1 MRVVVVGEAR
11 RLATFEEVCME
22 SRSSAAARYLL
33 TVAGC
38 TAALLAGGME
48 WAGAQQPPQA
58 PAGQAQQGRG
68 GGGGG
73 RGNAG
78 PAIFTV
84 VDGNKDG
91 AVTRD
96 EMKATFDRWFTEWD
110 TAKAGSLTQ
119 EQLLAGLNAALPA
132 PTPPPGF
139 GAGGG
144 RGAAPQPQ
152 TPDPAHVQAML
163 AALPATAPAKPK
175 QPRKVLV
182 LSKAAGF
189 VHSSIPLAG
198 KTIEE
203 LGKKT
208 GAWTTA
214 ITFDP
219 ADINE
224 ANLKQYDAI
233 FLASTTGAFLDDPND
248 AAATAARRKALLD
261 FVRGGKGL
269 AGIHAATDSY
279 HQNRPSPDA
288 GGGRAAGGPPAGRG
302 GGGGRGGGQGGAVVA
317 QFVAQGDKNA
327 DQKISREEFS
337 ALADAW
343 YTKLDNAN
351 AGRISQADFP
361 QRFATLM
368 PAPPAPAL
376 GRTGFPI
383 QQPATQLG
391 PDTQVGTWPEFN
403 TMIGGF
409 FKFHWND
416 GQEITVKV
424 DEPNHPLNAMFKGK
438 PQLVVIDETYT
449 FGRETYSRKNLRV
462 LTSVDYAKMSDEDK
476 KKEQYPR
483 ADGDY
488 ALSWIR
494 REGKGRVFYEAF
506 GHNEK
511 IYAMTPILEH
521 VLAGMQ
527 YVLGDLV
534 VDDSPSQK

>member
-1 MRVVVVGEAR
+1 
-11 RLATFEEVCME
+11 ME
-22 SRSSAAARYLL
+22 SRLSTASRYLL

-38 TAALLAGGME
+38 TAALMAGGIS
-48 WAGAQQPPQA
+48 WVTAQQPPQA

-68 GGGGG
+68 GGGG

-84 VDGNKDG
+84 VDANKDG

-96 EMKATFDRWFTEWD
+96 EMKSTFDKWFTEWD
-110 TAKAGSLTQ
+110 SAKTGFLTQ
-119 EQLLAGLNAALPA
+119 EQLLTGLNAALPA
-132 PTPPPGF
+132 PAPP
-139 GAGGG
+139 AGGG
-144 RGAAPQPQ
+144 GFFPGQGRGAQPQ
-152 TPDPAHVQAML
+152 TPNPEHVLAMM
-163 AALPATAPAKPK
+163 AALPAKAPAKAK

-198 KTIEE
+198 VTIQE

-208 GAWTTA
+208 GAWSTT

-248 AAATAARRKALLD
+248 PAATAARRKALLD

-279 HQNRPSPDA
+279 HQNRPAADAPA
-288 GGGRAAGGPPAGRG
+288 GGARAAGPGAAPAGRG
-302 GGGGRGGGQGGAVVA
+302 GGFGGRGGQGGAVVA
-317 QFVAQGDKNA
+317 QFLAQGDKNA

-337 ALADAW
+337 GLADTW
-343 YTKLDNAN
+343 YTKLDTDNS
-351 AGRISQADFP
+351 GRVSQADFP
-361 QRFATLM
+361 QRFAALM
-368 PAPPAPAL
+368 PAPQAPATPVR
-376 GRTGFPI
+376 GNG
-383 QQPATQLG
+383 QAPATQLG
-391 PDTQVGTWPEFN
+391 PDNQVGTWPEFN

-416 GQEITVKV
+416 GQDITVKV
-424 DEPNHPLNAMFKGK
+424 DDPNSPLTAMFKGK
-438 PQLVVIDETYT
+438 PELVIVDETYT
-449 FGRETYSRKNLRV
+449 MSRETYSRKNLRV
-462 LTSVDYAKMSDEDK
+462 LTSIDYAKMTPEDK
-476 KKEQYPR
+476 AKESNPR
-483 ADGDY
+483 PDGDY

-494 REGKGRVFYEAF
+494 REGKGRVFYEAH

-511 IYAMTPILEH
+511 IYAITPMLEH

-527 YVLGDLV
+527 YVLGDLQA
-534 VDDSPSQK
+534 DDSPSQK